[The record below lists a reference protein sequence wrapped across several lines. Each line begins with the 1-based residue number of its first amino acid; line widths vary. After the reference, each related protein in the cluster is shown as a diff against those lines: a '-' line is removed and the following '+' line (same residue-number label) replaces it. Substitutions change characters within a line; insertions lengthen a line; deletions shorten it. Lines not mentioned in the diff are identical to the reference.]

1 MMTSAALA
9 CLPKTTGAY
18 AENAPLENLLLQGG
32 RPHGPEGQ
40 VTLLA
45 EPFPMTQLRLLD
57 GPFLDATKLNL
68 QYLHSL
74 PVDRLVHN
82 FRVNAGLASTAEP
95 LGAGKLRTANCADIL
110 RGIFFRHARWGMR
123 VPVTKN

>member
-1 MMTSAALA
+1 MKFPKGVSRRRFVSRMMTSAALA

-45 EPFPMTQLRLLD
+45 EPYP
-57 GPFLDATKLNL
+57 
-68 QYLHSL
+68 
-74 PVDRLVHN
+74 
-82 FRVNAGLASTAEP
+82 
-95 LGAGKLRTANCADIL
+95 
-110 RGIFFRHARWGMR
+110 
-123 VPVTKN
+123 